1 MCTKKVSGVV
11 RVAEIDVR
19 VAEIDVRVAEKS
31 GVCVFRPLNKYESGR
46 LFFGGGGDLYIYIY

>member
-1 MCTKKVSGVV
+1 VVVQKVSGVV

-31 GVCVFRPLNKYESGR
+31 GVCVSSS
-46 LFFGGGGDLYIYIY
+46 